1 MKQEKK
7 EFNITDYIA
16 SVCNRFGI
24 TDEQLKSNSRISV
37 LVMARTVI
45 AKRLRKEGLSTPSI
59 GMLLGGRDHTTVIHY
74 LNKKTK
80 K

>member
-1 MKQEKK
+1 MESEKQ

-16 SVCNRFGI
+16 SVCKRFGI
-24 TDEQLKSNSRISV
+24 TEEQLKSNSRISV

-45 AKRLRKEGLSTPSI
+45 AKRLRKERLSFPSI